1 MHPTA
6 AIFAAIWLTPGG
18 PCFLDRKST
27 QLCLSPFVVLLT
39 PYTLSAA
46 GSECRTLIS
55 SALLTATEPLSRDI
69 LQFVRNLVPHSPC
82 CRQCG

>member
-18 PCFLDRKST
+18 PCFLDRKRT
-27 QLCLSPFVVLLT
+27 QLFLSPFAVLLT
-39 PYTLSAA
+39 PYTLCAV

-55 SALLTATEPLSRDI
+55 SALLAATDPYLAISCS
-69 LQFVRNLVPHSPC
+69 L
-82 CRQCG
+82 